1 MRSPPTS
8 ARRSAVR
15 DTRPVQHIHGR
26 FFVLILA
33 INRVTPSIDE
43 GFQQS
48 MMPKQKK
55 MGIKRSSFFILLIS
69 RGYYYIKTD
78 QLIGR
83 HGDVHTDVCVRAYKR
98 VFVCIYPRPH
108 FRPSIMTTQSSSLFF
123 FAHASSPKKE
133 KIPFGYRHAGLEM
146 ALISPPHRKLFVPFF
161 PSVRVFCSS
170 ERHRSNRA
178 HAVRQRVG
186 PALLQ
191 QVGPFQ
197 NAINESIIDPF
208 VQDIPSFCCV
218 GWPTQQYVS
227 CTIEGINPLVIPAD
241 GDKSRGHPVRIKM
254 LCTLYSGYCN
264 S

>member
-1 MRSPPTS
+1 
-8 ARRSAVR
+8 
-15 DTRPVQHIHGR
+15 VQHIHGR

-33 INRVTPSIDE
+33 INPVTPSIDE

-55 MGIKRSSFFILLIS
+55 DGNKTVQFFYSSYFQGIL
-69 RGYYYIKTD
+69 YIKTD

-123 FAHASSPKKE
+123 AHASSPKKE

-161 PSVRVFCSS
+161 SVRPCF
-170 ERHRSNRA
+170 
-178 HAVRQRVG
+178 
-186 PALLQ
+186 LL
-191 QVGPFQ
+191 
-197 NAINESIIDPF
+197 
-208 VQDIPSFCCV
+208 
-218 GWPTQQYVS
+218 
-227 CTIEGINPLVIPAD
+227 
-241 GDKSRGHPVRIKM
+241 K
-254 LCTLYSGYCN
+254 
-264 S
+264 